1 MIKII
6 ERKERKIPPFHF
18 SCNFCESILE
28 CDENDFDFPMSLGR
42 ATVLCPGCN
51 QRTSVRAIDEIIEE

>member
-1 MIKII
+1 MVKII
-6 ERKERKIPPFHF
+6 ERKERKIPHFRF

-42 ATVLCPGCN
+42 ATVLCPVCH
-51 QRTSVRAIDEIIEE
+51 QRTSVREEDKIYKE